1 MARFWRPELGLAA
14 VVLGLGV
21 FVVIG
26 TLDVS
31 AAASQLGVGPRF
43 FPMLVGGAM
52 VVIGLFYVIDVV
64 RGGRGDPEE
73 SEDVD
78 VEAPTDW
85 RSVGLVS
92 GIFLAFAVL
101 LNVLGWIIG
110 ASLLFFGLSVALG
123 AEHKLRAA
131 GVAVVVGV
139 ATYLL
144 FVKGLGVSL
153 PNGPLSGVI

>member
-1 MARFWRPELGLAA
+1 MARWWRPELGLAV

-31 AAASQLGVGPRF
+31 AAGSQLGIGPRF

-52 VVIGLFYVIDVV
+52 VLIGLFYVIDVL

-78 VEAPTDW
+78 VDAPADW

-92 GIFLAFAVL
+92 GIFLAFATL

-110 ASLLFFGLSVALG
+110 ASLLFFGLSVVLG

-131 GVAVVVGV
+131 GISVAVGL

-144 FVKGLGVSL
+144 FVKGLGVAL
-153 PNGPLSGVI
+153 PGGPLTGVI